1 MQTKEELL
9 KAIIDSGQAKV
20 VMARRNTKEFVEQK
34 WSQTE
39 MFEILNGMYYYCK
52 NVVDTFDEM
61 KKNPSQG
68 NFEKTK
74 GALFSLNKFQRKE
87 FVNVFA
93 SLYSNRTIPKIAE
106 INKLNLTDP
115 EAAKLLA
122 NKYELEYSSVISEIK
137 RHKNKKGLN
146 FVPEKGLKV
155 LYLIFIPGRKVYQI
169 TSLMPKKKFKNILL
183 KKFRCM
189 LAQDQNSEPSTVGKS
204 LNNGSIIIS
213 PKDGLKYL
221 VMETKMF
228 F

>member
-1 MQTKEELL
+1 MQTKEELF
-9 KAIIDSGQAKV
+9 KAIVDSGQAKAD
-20 VMARRNTKEFVEQK
+20 MARRNTKEFVEQK

-52 NVVDTFDEM
+52 KVVDTFDGM
-61 KKNPSQG
+61 KKTPTQK
-68 NFEKTK
+68 NFEITK
-74 GALFSLNKFQRKE
+74 GALFSLNRFQRKE

-93 SLYSNRTIPKIAE
+93 SLYSNRTIPKITE

-122 NKYELEYSSVISEIK
+122 IKYGLEYNSIISEVKKHKDK
-137 RHKNKKGLN
+137 RKSS
-146 FVPEKGLKV
+146 FVAEKSLTT
-155 LYLIFIPGRKVYQI
+155 LYLIFIPGRKIYQI
-169 TSLMPKKKFKNILL
+169 TSNVPKKGFKNILL
-183 KKFRCM
+183 KKFRCI
-189 LAQDQNSEPSTVGKS
+189 LAQDQNLEPSAVGKS
-204 LNNGSIIIS
+204 LNNDSIVIS